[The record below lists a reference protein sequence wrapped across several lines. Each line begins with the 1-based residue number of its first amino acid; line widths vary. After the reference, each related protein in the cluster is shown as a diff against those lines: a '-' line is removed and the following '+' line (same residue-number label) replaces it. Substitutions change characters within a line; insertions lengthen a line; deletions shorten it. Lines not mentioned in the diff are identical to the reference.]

1 MSKPEIDSD
10 GFQIVSSKKSYKK
23 NTLVPR
29 KEQKFRKNEI
39 KIDTEKS
46 YRRIQSAVD
55 ELEGSEYLKSTIK
68 AVSNVLKHKTIIEI
82 VCFGLGHIGEC
93 NVSRYQLAF
102 LLCLKN
108 CFKPQKVSVHDPIF
122 YTDECELIKKF
133 NLTLIEE
140 NTEGTYI
147 ITNKGISL
155 VYLPHCP
162 KQLTNNFLWSNWGL
176 NLENCILLGNSFTS
190 IIDSNSDRI
199 LAETVPFINRIH
211 PITYEVSL
219 DNNFTYKDIFNDTS
233 IHYFSKEKLESL
245 SSDFWMYKNKPQY
258 IDTVEFI
265 TSLMVDKLT
274 V

>member
-23 NTLVPR
+23 NTLVPLN
-29 KEQKFRKNEI
+29 KQKFHKNEI
-39 KIDTEKS
+39 KIDIEKS
-46 YRRIQSAVD
+46 HRRIQSTVE
-55 ELEGSEYLKSTIK
+55 ELKDSEYLKSVIK
-68 AVSNVLKHKTIIEI
+68 AVSNVLKDRNIIEI
-82 VCFGLGHIGEC
+82 ICFGLGHIGEC

-102 LLCLKN
+102 LLCLIN
-108 CFKPQKVSVHDPIF
+108 CFKPQQVLVHDPIF

-176 NLENCILLGNSFTS
+176 NLENCILLGNTFTS

-199 LAETVPFINRIH
+199 LTETVPFIHKIH
-211 PITYEVSL
+211 PLTYEVSL
-219 DNNFTYKDIFNDTS
+219 DNNFKYKDIFNDTS
-233 IHYFSKEKLESL
+233 IHYFSKEKLDSVT
-245 SSDFWMYKNKPQY
+245 SDFWINKDKPQY